1 MHNWL
6 KGMFGSSVSLPKGV
20 TPSWAE
26 EMRTMLADAHFID
39 GTALTGPNLD
49 SAVEFVLQGVGESWV
64 HPPAAPTGRTWI
76 SYRSAPRAE
85 QPAFYAGLADVP
97 GEVLLRW
104 ALVLE
109 GFASANRGNRFYM
122 SFPGNAHWPE
132 VVLAYG
138 AGAKFNTW
146 PPSTT
151 QCIAYATLERTLT
164 AAGMEPYALLSGA
177 FATPADAGYGAS
189 LTLATVSYC
198 PDFSEA
204 MGRHLEAI
212 RPLILPGNATQRL
225 HALAILARVTP
236 EIRDRLAPELA
247 ELAVSSAKQVRIAAD
262 AFVASAGTS
271 IVGELKR
278 LACGSKPEQRVQA
291 LRLLHQRG
299 LRLKEAEL
307 VEFARS
313 TAATDKAPSAQA
325 LIAEWEAGAA
335 ADAAPEARYE
345 VAVPVIAWHEQ
356 PDARVSPLLRKLWQ
370 DMNVLIR
377 QDNQKAHEHY
387 ERWRKEHGTPKWK
400 LRRTAELPS
409 EWLANLDSLLAS
421 GVPPGAD
428 NPPPAPWVALS
439 GLRTLASGAA
449 LKPTDLFKVLHHA
462 GYLYQAS
469 HGGRPNRLNH
479 VARDCFNRLYAATGR
494 PTLLELATM
503 ISNAGR
509 QADMV
514 FYDFC
519 GSGHNSLGRTWRKED
534 VWSYMAQQVPAIER
548 LLLGLE
554 RTDSYFERLRLYEA
568 IATLPS
574 PPPRIVNALYAV
586 AVGQGRS
593 ERRHAQDA
601 LAALPDKESRI
612 VSALSDGKSEVRTLA
627 AQWLGRLR
635 HDPAIP
641 ALEKALSTEK
651 HDNAKGALL
660 DALEALGQPVDKY
673 LKRELLL
680 AEARK
685 SLVKGIPKDLA
696 WVVWDALPAVRWS
709 DTGERVAPEVLQWMM
724 GQACRANS
732 PEPNAVLR
740 KYCAM
745 FGPQERERFGQ
756 WVLDQW
762 LAEDVAPIAQ
772 DDAQQRAQA
781 SAQGLHQGMTSH
793 PKYYQNHPLLGKSLA
808 ELVAYHLPGFLR
820 QPKGSAIASKG
831 VLAVAAACAGGG
843 AAAPVAR
850 YIKEWYGT
858 RASQGKALIAM
869 LAWIDHPNATQVML
883 AIGNRFRTKSIQ
895 EEATRQAEALA
906 ERKSWTLAEL
916 ADRTI
921 PSAGFDEDGELD
933 LPYGPRIFQARL
945 LPTLKIELFN
955 PDGKKIASLPE
966 PRVDDDAEL
975 AKAAKKSLSAAKKD
989 IKSIVDLQTDR
1000 LYEAL
1005 CTGRDW
1011 SFSDWIT
1018 FLNRHPIVRHLV
1030 QRLVWIQEPASGARA
1045 AFRPLADGTLTNEA
1059 DDAVEVQADARIRLA
1074 HDMLLS
1080 PEAVQRWQQHLIDYE
1095 VTPLFQQL
1103 GKGTWELPPG
1113 QANAKE
1119 VTDFKGHLLE
1129 AFALRGRATK
1139 LGYQRGSA
1147 EDGGWFHVYEK
1158 RFATLG
1164 LAAILEFTG
1173 NSLPEENRTVSLIRL
1188 TFSPT
1193 NVENPWERSE
1203 IPLGKVPK
1211 VLLSECYNDARLMA
1225 GEGTGFDPDW
1235 EKKSA
1240 N

>member
-1 MHNWL
+1 MRNWL
-6 KGMFGSSVSLPKGV
+6 KGMFGINR
-20 TPSWAE
+20 TWADE
-26 EMRTMLADAHFID
+26 LRSMLADAHFID
-39 GTALTGPNLD
+39 GTALTDTNLD
-49 SAVEFVLQGVGESWV
+49 SAVEFVLNGVGKSWV
-64 HPPAAPTGRTWI
+64 HPPAAPTGRSWI
-76 SYRSAPRAE
+76 SHRTAPRTE
-85 QPAFYAGLADVP
+85 QPAFYDGLADVP

-109 GFASANRGNRFYM
+109 GFTTANRGSRFYM
-122 SFPGNAHWPE
+122 PFPGNVHWPE

-138 AGAKFNTW
+138 AGANFNTR
-146 PPSTT
+146 PPGTT
-151 QCIAYATLERTLT
+151 QRIAYATLERILT
-164 AAGMEPYALLSGA
+164 AAGMEPHAALSGA
-177 FATPADAGYGAS
+177 FATPADSGYGAN
-189 LTLATVSYC
+189 LTLAAVSYC

-204 MGRHLEAI
+204 MGRHLESI
-212 RPLILPGNATQRL
+212 RPIILAGNATQRL
-225 HALAILARVTP
+225 HALAMLARVTP

-278 LACGSKPEQRVQA
+278 LATGSKPEQRVQA

-299 LRLKEAEL
+299 VRLKEAEL
-307 VEFARS
+307 VEFSRA
-313 TAATDKAPSAQA
+313 TAAADKAPSAQA
-325 LIAEWEAGAA
+325 LIAEWDAGAA

-345 VAVPVIAWHEQ
+345 VAAPVIAWHEQ

-370 DMNVLIR
+370 DVNVLIR
-377 QDNQKAHEHY
+377 QANHRSHEHY
-387 ERWRKEHGTPKWK
+387 ERWKKEHGPPKWQF
-400 LRRTAELPS
+400 RPTTELDA
-409 EWLANLDSLLAS
+409 EWLTSLDSLLIS
-421 GVPPGAD
+421 GAPPSAES
-428 NPPPAPWVALS
+428 PTPAPWVAMPE
-439 GLRTLASGAA
+439 LRALASNDA
-449 LKPTDLFKVLHHA
+449 LKPTDLFRVLHHA
-462 GYLYQAS
+462 GYLYQPNR
-469 HGGRPNRLNH
+469 GGRPNRLNQ
-479 VARDCFNRLYAATGR
+479 VARDCFNRLYATTAR

-503 ISNAGR
+503 ISDAGH

-519 GSGHNSLGRTWRKED
+519 TSGHTSVGRTWRQED
-534 VWSYMAQQVPAIER
+534 VWPYMAQQVPTIER

-554 RTDSYFERLRLYEA
+554 KSDYFFDRLRLYDA

-574 PPPRIVNALYAV
+574 PPPRVINALYAV
-586 AVGQGRS
+586 ALGQGRS
-593 ERRHAQDA
+593 ERRHAQEA
-601 LAALPDKESRI
+601 LAALPDKEARI
-612 VSALSDGKSEVRTLA
+612 VSALADGKSEVRTIA
-627 AQWLGRLR
+627 AQWLGRLKYM
-635 HDPAIP
+635 PAIP
-641 ALEKALSTEK
+641 ALEKAVSTEK

-673 LKRELLL
+673 LKRDVLL

-685 SLVKGIPKDLA
+685 FLGKGMPKDLD
-696 WVVWDALPAVRWS
+696 WMVWDALPTVRWS
-709 DTGERVAPEVLQWMM
+709 DTGERVAPEILRWML

-745 FGPQERERFGQ
+745 FDPQERERLGQ

-781 SAQGLHQGMTSH
+781 SAQALHQGMALH
-793 PKYYQNHPLLGKSLA
+793 PKFYQNHPLLGKSLA
-808 ELVAYHLPGFLR
+808 ELVGYLLPGFLR
-820 QPKGSAIASKG
+820 LPRGSAIASKG

-858 RASQGKALIAM
+858 RAAQGKALIAM

-906 ERKSWTLAEL
+906 ERKGWTLAEL

-921 PSAGFDEDGELD
+921 PSAGFDENGELD
-933 LPYGPRIFQARL
+933 LPYGARSFLARL
-945 LPTLKIELFN
+945 PPTLKIELFN

-966 PRVDDDAEL
+966 PRMDDDAEL

-1011 SFSDWIT
+1011 SFADWNA

-1030 QRLVWIQEPASGARA
+1030 QRLVWLQEPASGARA
-1045 AFRPLADGTLTNEA
+1045 AFRPLADGTLTDEE
-1059 DDAVEVQADARIRLA
+1059 DEVVEVAGDARIRLA
-1074 HDMLLS
+1074 HDMLLE
-1080 PEAVQRWQQHLIDYE
+1080 PAAVRRWQQHLIDYE
-1095 VTPLFQQL
+1095 ITPLFPQL
-1103 GKGTWELPPG
+1103 GKGTWELPAA

-1119 VTDFKGHLLE
+1119 ITDFKGHLLE

-1158 RFATLG
+1158 RFAALG
-1164 LAAILEFTG
+1164 LSAILEFTG
-1173 NSLPEENRTVSLIRL
+1173 NSLPEENRTVALIRL

-1193 NVENPWERSE
+1193 NVENAWERSE
-1203 IPLGKVPK
+1203 IPLAKVPK
-1211 VLLSECYNDARLMA
+1211 VLLSECYNDVRLMA

-1240 N
+1240 Y